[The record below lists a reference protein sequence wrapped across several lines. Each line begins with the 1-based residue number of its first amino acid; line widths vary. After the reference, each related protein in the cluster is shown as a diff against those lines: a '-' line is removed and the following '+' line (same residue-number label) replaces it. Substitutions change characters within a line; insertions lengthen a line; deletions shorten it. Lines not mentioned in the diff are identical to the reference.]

1 MFWELAECVN
11 FVWLVV
17 QVEGELGSS
26 FPPSSFFPLVPV
38 ERAKTNTDQFS
49 ILPSFLALVGTLRSA
64 KRQKIVKYDSE
75 MLLQG
80 MSDDIDIVLLV

>member
-1 MFWELAECVN
+1 MPST
-11 FVWLVV
+11 
-17 QVEGELGSS
+17 VEGELA
-26 FPPSSFFPLVPV
+26 PHPSTEHVPIFFPLLTTHD
-38 ERAKTNTDQFS
+38 ASFS
-49 ILPSFLALVGTLRSA
+49 SALVGTLRSA

>member
-1 MFWELAECVN
+1 MNMEHEIKMLKEEVTR
-11 FVWLVV
+11 
-17 QVEGELGSS
+17 LGSPNEKEGGKIS
-26 FPPSSFFPLVPV
+26 VKFGVLVRDPRV
-38 ERAKTNTDQFS
+38 EN
-49 ILPSFLALVGTLRSA
+49 LCEALVGTLRSA